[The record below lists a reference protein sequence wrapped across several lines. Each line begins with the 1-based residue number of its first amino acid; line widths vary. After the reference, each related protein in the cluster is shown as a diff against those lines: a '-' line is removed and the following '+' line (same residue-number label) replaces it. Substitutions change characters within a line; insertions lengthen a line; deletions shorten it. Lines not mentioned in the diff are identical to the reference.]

1 MNMNPA
7 IEKLNE
13 YLAELNAVEEFASL
27 EVKAEHIG
35 LINQIKSSIGQL
47 ELCEKFGINAGSLV
61 SVLPETESP
70 NFCYLTVHENES
82 SNPENWEEVIF
93 EGQQIQF
100 SGGDLVIRK

>member
-7 IEKLNE
+7 IEKLKE
-13 YLAELNAVEEFASL
+13 YLAELNALDEFASI

-35 LINQIKSSIGQL
+35 LINRIKSSISQL

-70 NFCYLTVHENES
+70 NFCYLAVHENES

-93 EGQQIQF
+93 EGQQIKF
-100 SGGDLVIRK
+100 SSGDLVIRK

>member
-1 MNMNPA
+1 MNPA
-7 IEKLNE
+7 ITKLNE
-13 YLAELNAVEEFASL
+13 YLAELNKVIDFVSIEA
-27 EVKAEHIG
+27 KAEHIG

-47 ELCEKFGINAGSLV
+47 QLCDEFGINASSLV

-82 SNPENWEEVIF
+82 STPENWEEVIF

>member
-1 MNMNPA
+1 MNPA
-7 IEKLNE
+7 IEKLHN
-13 YLAELNAVEEFASL
+13 YLAEIEAVNDSESFEAM
-27 EVKAEHIG
+27 AAHIG
-35 LINQIKSSIGQL
+35 IINQVKSAIGKL
-47 ELCEKFGINAGSLV
+47 ELCDKFGINAGSLV

-70 NFCYLTVHENES
+70 NFCYLAVHENES

>member
-1 MNMNPA
+1 MNPE
-7 IEKLNE
+7 IVKLNE
-13 YLAELNAVEEFASL
+13 YLTELSAVNDFASI
-27 EVKAEHIG
+27 EAKAEHHG

-47 ELCEKFGINAGSLV
+47 QICDKFSINAGSLV
-61 SVLPETESP
+61 SVLPETENP
-70 NFCYLTVHENES
+70 NFCYLAVHENES

>member
-1 MNMNPA
+1 MNPA
-7 IEKLNE
+7 IMKLNE
-13 YLAELNAVEEFASL
+13 CLAELDAASEFSSVEE
-27 EVKAEHIG
+27 KAEHIG

-47 ELCEKFGINAGSLV
+47 ELCEKYGINAASLV

-70 NFCYLTVHENES
+70 NFCYLAVHENES
-82 SNPENWEEVIF
+82 SSPENWEEVIF